1 MKRSRVAIWILV
13 GVALA
18 AGVSG
23 IIAMTRNR
31 SSNNTDAIPLV
42 EVKRGDFA
50 TEVYAKAELSTTD
63 SVMLSAPTVGGD
75 ALQITHL
82 AQTGDSVKKGD
93 VVIEF
98 DPSEQHY
105 KLEQNHSELMQA
117 EQEITKAKADAL
129 VLAAQDKVALL
140 KARYD
145 LRRAELDVGKNELL
159 SKIDG
164 EKNELALQH
173 AGRVL
178 AELEND
184 IESHHASG
192 KASIFLAQEKSNKAK
207 LAMEQ
212 AQENLDR
219 MRVTAPMD
227 GLMSIQ
233 KNQNASGGFFFTGMS
248 LPDYRPGDQ
257 VQPGSLIVQVLN
269 PDSMNLT
276 ATVQEDQH
284 DNVKE
289 GASVTV
295 NFDAL
300 PEKSFQGSVKTVG
313 GMAMQSPFEGMTNHG
328 FSVTIQL
335 SGADPRLRP
344 GLTADVKFQGSH
356 QAGVLSIPRQAL
368 FMKDGKQ
375 IVYVKKGTSYQQQE
389 VKIDG
394 ESESRVIIEGVP
406 EGTSI
411 ALLDPTAPRKSSAS
425 GSLASETQGA
435 P

>member
-1 MKRSRVAIWILV
+1 MKRSRVVIWIV
-13 GVALA
+13 AGIALA

-23 IIAMTRNR
+23 IIAMSR
-31 SSNNTDAIPLV
+31 SHSSSDTDAIPLV

-50 TEVYAKAELSTTD
+50 TEVHAVAELSATD

-82 AQTGDSVKKGD
+82 AQTGDRVKKGD

-145 LRRAELDVGKNELL
+145 VRRAELDVGKNELL

-173 AGRVL
+173 AKRVL

-192 KASIFLAQEKSNKAK
+192 QASIFLAQEKYNKAK

-212 AQENLDR
+212 AQQNLDR
-219 MRVTAPMD
+219 MHVTAPMD
-227 GLMSIQ
+227 GLISIQ
-233 KNQNASGGFFFTGMS
+233 KNMNASGGFFFTGMS

-257 VQPGSLIVQVLN
+257 VQPGS
-269 PDSMNLT
+269 
-276 ATVQEDQH
+276 A
-284 DNVKE
+284 
-289 GASVTV
+289 
-295 NFDAL
+295 
-300 PEKSFQGSVKTVG
+300 
-313 GMAMQSPFEGMTNHG
+313 
-328 FSVTIQL
+328 
-335 SGADPRLRP
+335 
-344 GLTADVKFQGSH
+344 
-356 QAGVLSIPRQAL
+356 
-368 FMKDGKQ
+368 
-375 IVYVKKGTSYQQQE
+375 
-389 VKIDG
+389 
-394 ESESRVIIEGVP
+394 II
-406 EGTSI
+406 
-411 ALLDPTAPRKSSAS
+411 
-425 GSLASETQGA
+425 
-435 P
+435 